1 VKLLI
6 SQIIETPKEIDFA
19 ETPQELNRLYS
30 GESKDFR
37 FPDPLRVR
45 LLYYRSGADLFFHGR
60 VETQIEGHC
69 SRCLKSY
76 SFPLEKEFDFVLAP
90 DSTSAKNKELNAGE
104 LGLSFYRGEEI
115 SLEPLIREQALL
127 ALPTRPLCDENCRG
141 LCPRCGADLNESECR
156 CHDTHVDP
164 RMAVFRDM
172 KLHQ

>member
-1 VKLLI
+1 
-6 SQIIETPKEIDFA
+6 
-19 ETPQELNRLYS
+19 
-30 GESKDFR
+30 
-37 FPDPLRVR
+37 
-45 LLYYRSGADLFFHGR
+45 
-60 VETQIEGHC
+60 
-69 SRCLKSY
+69 LKSY